1 MRSWST
7 RSKEAASLFN
17 PAFCCAVLSATV
29 SNYSQ
34 QDNLGM
40 PFPLAFIVLP
50 VILHKRTRNTLPY
63 NTRTSLAAW
72 LEEKPYARIQFY
84 ERAISLKPFVREA
97 ILFGVTND
105 WLVIESG
112 RLKSKL
118 ADSKFKNFLQH
129 MDGEAR
135 ECVLR
140 ARLVGKWF
148 AAAGSAET
156 VLSLWEVNP

>member
-1 MRSWST
+1 MRPWLS
-7 RSKEAASLFN
+7 RSKEAANLFN

-29 SNYSQ
+29 CNYSQ

-50 VILHKRTRNTLPY
+50 VILHKQTRNALPY

-97 ILFGVTND
+97 ILYGVTSD
-105 WLVIESG
+105 WLAIESG
-112 RLKSKL
+112 RLKTKL
-118 ADSKFKNFLQH
+118 TDSKFKNFLQL

-148 AAAGSAET
+148 AVAGSAET
-156 VLSLWEVNP
+156 ILSLWEVNP

>member
-1 MRSWST
+1 MRSWPT
-7 RSKEAASLFN
+7 RSKEAAYLFN

-40 PFPLAFIVLP
+40 PFPFAFIVLP
-50 VILHKRTRNTLPY
+50 VILHKQTRNTLPY

-84 ERAISLKPFVREA
+84 ERAISLKSFVREA
-97 ILFGVTND
+97 ILFGIVND
-105 WLVIESG
+105 WLLIESG

-118 ADSKFKNFLQH
+118 VDSKFKNFLQQ

-148 AAAGSAET
+148 AVAGSAET